1 MKNDVLN
8 FLLGFAIVA
17 AISVVVCGVIT
28 VSALRQRDR
37 ALAAERETQQQLYHL
52 RATMAAQG
60 IGELF

>member
-28 VSALRQRDR
+28 VSAVKQRDR
-37 ALAAERETQQQLYHL
+37 ALAAERETQQQL
-52 RATMAAQG
+52 
-60 IGELF
+60 